1 MHHLQRQVLVT
12 GIWVC
17 FALASVM
24 TISYSPNWCHEE
36 ALTDSQRLL
45 PKLATGEPRLL
56 GLIRANEQVVFAKS
70 AVSDE
75 WSAQAPLNMPA
86 DLAAIREVIAEL
98 RNIRVLRRVQAP
110 VRADLSARLR
120 EMGIAAGFAWRVEV
134 GDEEWTVRFGTRAP
148 GGRQGTYVA
157 VTDSMHGLP
166 AIYVVTARTTSLD
179 LEPERLLDTRVLRS
193 NASAIKEFVVE
204 SRGIRLHARRD
215 PRNEHWFTAE
225 SSHVRISNEQIALL
239 FDRLSNLRVQSHD
252 PPMRVANDVRPTAT
266 IKLTLENGNTNIELL
281 SSCSADQRFV
291 WTRII
296 GSRTQQSCIDVSSL
310 KQVLLG
316 ETDEW
321 YDSHLFT
328 LRVDEVESVT
338 TRIGKQR
345 TDVSRDGTDFLI
357 TSREPSRLALDVGNE
372 YLAKL
377 LSTRG
382 KIVENRSFR
391 DQWSVP
397 EAGDYIEIRSSTV
410 VHDGDSLVEKLL
422 LGPLFRDGSR
432 LVKRTDDAALLVVDE
447 TTADLLCGLGAKAPS
462 PQ

>member
-1 MHHLQRQVLVT
+1 
-12 GIWVC
+12 
-17 FALASVM
+17 
-24 TISYSPNWCHEE
+24 
-36 ALTDSQRLL
+36 
-45 PKLATGEPRLL
+45 
-56 GLIRANEQVVFAKS
+56 
-70 AVSDE
+70 
-75 WSAQAPLNMPA
+75 
-86 DLAAIREVIAEL
+86 
-98 RNIRVLRRVQAP
+98 
-110 VRADLSARLR
+110 
-120 EMGIAAGFAWRVEV
+120 
-134 GDEEWTVRFGTRAP
+134 
-148 GGRQGTYVA
+148 
-157 VTDSMHGLP
+157 MHGLP